1 LQPAGCILQPV
12 AQHPSLHPTWT
23 SRPYWWEEAPPTPA
37 TGELPE
43 RTEVAIIGA
52 GYAGLLAA
60 WELARAG
67 IRSVVLDAGDPG
79 CGAATRNHGMVGG
92 GLKIPNDLDRRLGQ
106 ERAAWIRHGAKESF
120 LEFKRLLAE
129 EKLEVDYSTGGRLTC
144 AHSPAA
150 FERQRARG
158 EYLAQEF
165 GYHTRVLPREEQR
178 SEIGSD
184 FYHGGLLIAETG
196 GLHPGKLHR
205 AFRRLAETAGVTIL
219 GQAAVSG
226 VEGTHGH
233 FTLRTAK
240 GNLRAEKV
248 IVATNAYTGAVAWG
262 VSPFIRKRLVPV
274 TAYIAATEELPPD
287 LAAKLLPTNRMG
299 ADTKRSLFAF
309 RLSPDLR
316 RVIFAGRAKFRDIDE
331 RAATP
336 ILHDFMCR
344 VWPELRPYAVTHAW
358 KGLVCFTFDDLPH
371 IGEQDGIYYA
381 AGCQG
386 TGVVMMSWL
395 GRQVARK
402 IITGAATQCGLDGL
416 SFPGRPLYDGHP
428 WFLPAVGAYY
438 KARDALDR
446 HFA

>member
-1 LQPAGCILQPV
+1 M
-12 AQHPSLHPTWT
+12 AQHSSFHAEWT
-23 SRPYWWEEAPPTPA
+23 PRPYWWEDAPPTPA
-37 TGELPE
+37 QGELPG
-43 RTEVAIIGA
+43 RAEVAVVGA

-60 WELARAG
+60 RDLARRG
-67 IRSVVLDAGDPG
+67 IRTVVLDAQDPG
-79 CGAATRNHGMVGG
+79 FGAATRNHGMVGG

-106 ERAAWIRHGAKESF
+106 ERAQWVRAGAKDSF
-120 LEFKRLLAE
+120 LQFKQLLAE
-129 EKLEVDYSTGGRLTC
+129 ERLDVDYSAGGRLTC

-150 FERQRARG
+150 FERQRRRG
-158 EYLAQEF
+158 EYLRAEF
-165 GYHTRVLPREEQR
+165 GYDTRILPRDEQH

-205 AFRRLAETAGVTIL
+205 AFRGLAEQAGAIL
-219 GQAAVSG
+219 VGHAPVREIQGS
-226 VEGTHGH
+226 HGN

-240 GNLRAEKV
+240 GDLQADKV
-248 IVATNAYTGAVAWG
+248 VITTNAYTGSAAWG
-262 VSPFIRKRLVPV
+262 VSPFIRRRVVPV
-274 TAYIAATEELPPD
+274 TAYIAATEELPQD

-309 RLSPDLR
+309 RLSPDR
-316 RVIFAGRAKFRDIDE
+316 RRIIFAGRAKFRDIDE

-344 VWPELRPYAVTHAW
+344 VWPELRPFAIMHCW

-395 GRQVARK
+395 GRQLAEK
-402 IITGAATQCGLDGL
+402 IISGSKVQCGLDGL
-416 SFPGRPLYDGHP
+416 SFPTRPLYDGRP

-438 KARDALDR
+438 KARDTIDR
-446 HFA
+446 YLA